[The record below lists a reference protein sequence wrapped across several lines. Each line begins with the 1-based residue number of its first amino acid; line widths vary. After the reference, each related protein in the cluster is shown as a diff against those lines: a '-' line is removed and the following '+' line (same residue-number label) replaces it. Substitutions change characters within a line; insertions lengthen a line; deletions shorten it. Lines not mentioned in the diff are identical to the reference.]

1 MPRELRYCRRCRR
14 QTIHYVGGDGPRL
27 PWKLILLAP
36 VIWLICRIMDR
47 APACHECR
55 DRELRE
61 RE

>member
-14 QTIHYVGGDGPRL
+14 QTIHNVGGDGPRL
-27 PWKLILLAP
+27 PWKFILLRPA
-36 VIWLICRIMDR
+36 IWLLNRIVDG
-47 APACHECR
+47 PSACHECL